1 MISTPAFRPPFV
13 SLLASLWLTGPLH
26 WPRAELMLNV
36 LCFTSVHVSCGARCF
51 DRLWTL
57 TFASAPAVAGRIL
70 TCWPSH
76 FAYRLSCWLVR
87 PWDKGS
93 INGKSLLEPGFLRS
107 AQLSACGYPY
117 YSQSLYR
124 RSLVVTDLYRRS
136 LLVTDLHRRSLLVTD
151 LHRRCLLVTDLHRRS
166 LLVTDLYRRSLL
178 VTDLYRRSLLVTDLY
193 RRFLLHSVLEGY
205 PVAGAMQHNT
215 TQHNATQHN
224 TIQCNITQHNAMQHN
239 TIQHNTPQ
247 YNAT

>member
-1 MISTPAFRPPFV
+1 MISTPAFRPPLV

-26 WPRAELMLNV
+26 WPRAELVLNV

-93 INGKSLLEPGFLRS
+93 INGKSLLESGFLHS
-107 AQLSACGYPY
+107 AQLSACGCPC
-117 YSQSLYR
+117 YS
-124 RSLVVTDLYRRS
+124 
-136 LLVTDLHRRSLLVTD
+136 HN
-151 LHRRCLLVTDLHRRS
+151 
-166 LLVTDLYRRSLL
+166 
-178 VTDLYRRSLLVTDLY
+178 LYRRSLLVTDLY
-193 RRFLLHSVLEGY
+193 RRFLLHSVLEGR
-205 PVAGAMQHNT
+205 PVAG
-215 TQHNATQHN
+215 ATQHN
-224 TIQCNITQHNAMQHN
+224 TTLHNTTQCN
-239 TIQHNTPQ
+239 
-247 YNAT
+247 AT